1 MLLPT
6 KTLSPARSLLGL
18 GAVVLKLLNEPKP
31 VSRIWEE
38 FKKIHNAAP
47 NSPTVTFAWFVLAL
61 DVLYML
67 DLIRYEHNRLAKT
80 PHDSPPVQQP
90 PSV

>member
-6 KTLSPARSLLGL
+6 KTLSPARSLIGL

-38 FKKIHNAAP
+38 FQASQRVAP
-47 NSPTVTFAWFVLAL
+47 NAPTVTFARFVLAL
-61 DVLYML
+61 DLLYAL
-67 DLIRYEHNRLAKT
+67 DVIRYEHNRLLKNR
-80 PHDSPPVQQP
+80 
-90 PSV
+90 